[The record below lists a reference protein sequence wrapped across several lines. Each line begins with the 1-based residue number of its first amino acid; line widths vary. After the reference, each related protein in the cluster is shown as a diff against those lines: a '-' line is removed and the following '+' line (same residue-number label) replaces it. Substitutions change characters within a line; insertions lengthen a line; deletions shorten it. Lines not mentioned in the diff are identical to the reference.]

1 MLIYEKEGKLN
12 LNFQTG
18 NVPAEPNDIVISKEN
33 NEVKVM
39 LGSTELK
46 PAENLNPVE
55 PEPSNPDQNE
65 PLEEVVQQSAKRGRK
80 PKVTE

>member
-1 MLIYEKEGKLN
+1 MLIYEKDEKLN

-18 NVPAEPNDIVISKEN
+18 NVPIEPNDIVISKEN

-46 PAENLNPVE
+46 PAENSNPVE
-55 PEPSNPDQNE
+55 PEPSNPVQSE
-65 PLEEVVQQSAKRGRK
+65 PSEEVAQQAAKRGRK
-80 PKVTE
+80 PKVS